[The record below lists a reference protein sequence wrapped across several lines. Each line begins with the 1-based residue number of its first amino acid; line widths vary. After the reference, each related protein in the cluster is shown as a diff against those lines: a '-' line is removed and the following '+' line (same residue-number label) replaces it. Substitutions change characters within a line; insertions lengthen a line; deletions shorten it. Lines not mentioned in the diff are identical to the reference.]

1 MAKKQ
6 FLVTLL
12 LLCFAAIAV
21 GQPRSFSKKPEV
33 FINEFTDFIK
43 SDNTIESKEILK
55 QFTAKWDS
63 GKFVLPEQ
71 RNIMEVANQMLMNE
85 LRIPTFLLFTETMLY
100 AKDSIDAAKY
110 INWSKALIPAIKNGN
125 KTFLTLLNASKNLF
139 KENIIYASESKMW
152 YTSTDNYRFN
162 FDNNR
167 VQIAF
172 KNVDLFCQ
180 AASDKLRIYNTSG
193 SYYLDTDEWQ
203 GKKGKVTWE
212 RVGFGPNN
220 IYAEIVSNYVIQFN
234 RAELN
239 VDSVL
244 FINKDFLSTGL
255 YGTFKDRLSSAK
267 NVDDDELQKSKF
279 PQFSSFRKDLELG
292 SYLDKTVVFT
302 GGYSMQGAEIVAN
315 GSAPFSSNGFY
326 KV

>member
-12 LLCFAAIAV
+12 LLFFEAIAF

-55 QFTAKWDS
+55 QFTTKWDS

-71 RNIMEVANQMLMNE
+71 RNIMEVANLMLMNE

-100 AKDSIDAAKY
+100 AKDSIDEAKY

-139 KENIIYASESKMW
+139 KENIIYASESKIW
-152 YTSTDNYRFN
+152 YTSTNNYRFN

-172 KNVDLFCQ
+172 KDVDLFCQ

-212 RVGFGPNN
+212 RAGFGPNN
-220 IYAEIVSNYVIQFN
+220 IYAEIISNYVVQFN

-244 FINKDFLSTGL
+244 FINKDFLSKL
-255 YGTFKDRLSSAK
+255 NR
-267 NVDDDELQKSKF
+267 
-279 PQFSSFRKDLELG
+279 
-292 SYLDKTVVFT
+292 
-302 GGYSMQGAEIVAN
+302 
-315 GSAPFSSNGFY
+315 
-326 KV
+326 